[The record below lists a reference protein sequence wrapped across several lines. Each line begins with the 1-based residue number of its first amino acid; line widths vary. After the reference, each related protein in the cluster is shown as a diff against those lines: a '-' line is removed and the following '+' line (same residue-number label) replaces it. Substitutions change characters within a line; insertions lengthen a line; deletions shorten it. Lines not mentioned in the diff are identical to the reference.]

1 MSEKAVAELPS
12 SELKKGDNVCRD
24 FVRNVC
30 RRGDRC
36 KFRQAGLFSR
46 TVGLFGIIYTRDLVI
61 YIEGADWFESK
72 YFCVLK
78 VLAVQS
84 PGWLGRGDRGG
95 RGQAAGQDG
104 VLPRLP
110 GEL

>member
-1 MSEKAVAELPS
+1 MSEKAVTELPS

-61 YIEGADWFESK
+61 YIEGAVFK
-72 YFCVLK
+72 YFRVLK

-84 PGWLGRGDRGG
+84 PGWLGRRDGGG

-104 VLPRLP
+104 VLSRLP

>member
-12 SELKKGDNVCRD
+12 AELKKGDNVCRD

-46 TVGLFGIIYTRDLVI
+46 TVELSGIIYTRDLVI

-78 VLAVQS
+78 VLSRTVTRLARAE
-84 PGWLGRGDRGG
+84 GRGR
-95 RGQAAGQDG
+95 AGPSCRTRWSS
-104 VLPRLP
+104 VTTTR
-110 GEL
+110 